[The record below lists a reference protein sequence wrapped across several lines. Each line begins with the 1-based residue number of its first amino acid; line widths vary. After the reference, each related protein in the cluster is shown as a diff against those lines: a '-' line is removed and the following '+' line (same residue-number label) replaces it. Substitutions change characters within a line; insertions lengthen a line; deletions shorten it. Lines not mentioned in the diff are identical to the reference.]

1 MPQPRLRPS
10 ASASSLPRVWPTPS
24 MTAHRSLDA
33 SNQPSLA
40 QLVQDELRR
49 DDTAVDPSRLHRRG
63 SDPTLSGPPSE
74 LRGDIVEPPTPSLR
88 SVGSTP
94 ALPHKVPP
102 SAPFL
107 LPPHYGRPGRPSSPD
122 VLASV
127 QPLTSSRVPDQS
139 AHALSSSRLSALL
152 RPVLASLSRP
162 SSPAVSPSTP
172 GTPAPTSPTRP
183 SPSPSS
189 SPAAPRTR
197 TPPESV
203 PLDRSSSSLPAQFP
217 PREPTDPA
225 PTVESQGFV
234 LYVGSL
240 VAFGA
245 YLVWAV
251 VPDAGLEA
259 MGVEWYPARF
269 FLLPFSL
276 LLRELVTLTTSPS
289 HAMRTHT
296 GTGPC
301 SSPRGSSCSSRSS
314 TRATSASTSTTRL
327 PCPPPSS

>member
-1 MPQPRLRPS
+1 
-10 ASASSLPRVWPTPS
+10 

-122 VLASV
+122 VLA
-127 QPLTSSRVPDQS
+127 
-139 AHALSSSRLSALL
+139 ALL

-259 MGVEWYPARF
+259 MGVEWYPARDWA
-269 FLLPFSL
+269 LLVPSWIVMLVAFVYSSYFCLNLYNTPPLSSSEL
-276 LLRELVTLTTSPS
+276 LDD
-289 HAMRTHT
+289 
-296 GTGPC
+296 
-301 SSPRGSSCSSRSS
+301 PR
-314 TRATSASTSTTRL
+314 AFV
-327 PCPPPSS
+327 PPPPRPPRAPTPLWAHSVLLEQDAIPPLYDLPVEVVNRVLYGEL